1 MKERQ
6 DFTDFSESERNIIND
21 IHRREFADM
30 TAEEVMLYAE
40 WVACKAKIEERN
52 SLQAQA
58 LQQKMEAEIKA
69 CEAQEKAALA
79 QLHELEQKAQERLA
93 RVRNGETKQI

>member
-1 MKERQ
+1 MKDRK

-30 TAEEVMLYAE
+30 TPDEVMLYAE

-52 SLQAQA
+52 SEQAQA
-58 LQQKMEAEIKA
+58 LQRKMEAEIRA
-69 CEAQEKAALA
+69 CEAQEKASLA
-79 QLHELEQKAQERLA
+79 QLQELERQAQERLA
-93 RVRNGETKQI
+93 RARNGETKQI